1 MERWY
6 ELRRK
11 EKNEELARK
20 QRERRKK
27 KKKEL
32 LKPIKLPVK
41 NKEKGDYEK
50 ARDRNILERH
60 KAMKESGMFE
70 DNELQVI
77 LHMIS

>member
-6 ELRRK
+6 ELRGK

-20 QRERRKK
+20 QRERREK

-50 ARDRNILERH
+50 ARDKAILERH
-60 KAMKESGMFE
+60 NAMKESGMFE

-77 LHMIS
+77 LNMIL